1 MVNTVAR
8 QKPGALSLVGKAINS
23 IWSNP
28 SSLFVTVKAQDLLF
42 DGLVI
47 HCNVQDFAGKA
58 ICTQLKGEEALV
70 HINDDDLA
78 FSLMGPVSLELCDV
92 KLSTVIITSHEV
104 TTVKKKIFCIE
115 KCYSRKKNSS
125 L

>member
-23 IWSNP
+23 IWSKPN
-28 SSLFVTVKAQDLLF
+28 SFFVTVKANDLLF
-42 DGLVI
+42 EGLVI
-47 HCNVQDFAGKA
+47 HCGVQDFAGKA

-78 FSLMGPVSLELCDV
+78 FSLMGAVSLTFDSYMVEPAGLIARI
-92 KLSTVIITSHEV
+92 L
-104 TTVKKKIFCIE
+104 E
-115 KCYSRKKNSS
+115 KRYPRKKNSS